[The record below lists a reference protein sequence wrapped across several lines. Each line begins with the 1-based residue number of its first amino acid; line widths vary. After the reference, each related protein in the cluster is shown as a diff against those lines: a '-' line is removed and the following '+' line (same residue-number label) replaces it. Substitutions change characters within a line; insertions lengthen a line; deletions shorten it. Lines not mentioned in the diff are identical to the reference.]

1 MMAGRVREC
10 LTVLRWSAD
19 DLADE
24 LGRAPSDVKA
34 WLEGRAPVAIVVVA
48 WLEALVKA
56 HRSVPAP
63 NLDPASSRKGH
74 APVRDVQIVLP
85 QHPSGYSTSRDSQ
98 QRPRRPFA
106 PSAISAPPIASRQP
120 ALKGSSRASHPL

>member
-1 MMAGRVREC
+1 MMAGRMKEC
-10 LTVLRWSAD
+10 LERLRWSED
-19 DLADE
+19 DLAEE
-24 LGRAPSDVKA
+24 LGCSSSEVQT
-34 WLEGRAPVAIVVVA
+34 WFNGRKHPPLAVAA

-74 APVRDVQIVLP
+74 APVRDAQIVLP
-85 QHPSGYSTSRDSQ
+85 QHPSGYSTSRDAQ

-106 PSAISAPPIASRQP
+106 PSVISAPPIASRQP
-120 ALKGSSRASHPL
+120 VLKGSSHASHPL

>member
-1 MMAGRVREC
+1 MMAGRAREC
-10 LTVLRWSAD
+10 LTVLRWSTD

-24 LGRAPSDVKA
+24 LGRPPSEVKA
-34 WLEGRAPVAIVVVA
+34 WLEGRAPVPIVVVA

-74 APVRDVQIVLP
+74 APVRDAQIVLP
-85 QHPSGYSTSRDSQ
+85 QHPSGYSTSHDAQ
-98 QRPRRPFA
+98 QRSRRPFA
-106 PSAISAPPIASRQP
+106 PSGISAPPIASRQP
-120 ALKGSSRASHPL
+120 ALKRSSHASHPL